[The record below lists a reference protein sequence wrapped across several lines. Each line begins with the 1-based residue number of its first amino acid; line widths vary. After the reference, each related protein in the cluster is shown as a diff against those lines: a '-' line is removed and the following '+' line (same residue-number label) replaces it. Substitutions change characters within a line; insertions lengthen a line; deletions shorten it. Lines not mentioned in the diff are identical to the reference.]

1 MQRRIP
7 YGRFALIEPRGAIFG
22 HVVVAPEYVLM
33 QRAAHTSIRD
43 VSYLP
48 VWSETRSRALAR
60 ELTALAADGTGVVSA
75 DTPEVLAILRALAP
89 VATPLFIG
97 GGECHRT
104 LRALTRRHL
113 DAELRAAARPAAS
126 ASAGRKAS

>member
-1 MQRRIP
+1 MRRTIP

-22 HVVVAPEYVLM
+22 HVVLAPEYVLM

-43 VSYLP
+43 VSYLA
-48 VWSETRSRALAR
+48 VWSETRSRAIAR
-60 ELTALAADGTGVVSA
+60 ELAALAADSTGVVA
-75 DTPEVLAILRALAP
+75 AAMPEVLAILRAIAP
-89 VATPLFIG
+89 VSTPLFLG

-126 ASAGRKAS
+126 VGAGRKAS